1 MCGLVRTPTSYIGV
15 KLPGVLIPGFT
26 LNKMA
31 LFSKFL
37 IFFTRNVVRGA
48 LRRCAHTESG
58 KCLVNNVNLHYEKV
72 GNSSQVLLCL
82 PGAMGSTHTDFA
94 PQLDGLKYVLI
105 QEDMG
110 NLYHQKETFPWIFIT
125 EMLTMLLNWWKNLV
139 KFWLIK
145 QPSMYLYP
153 LFKTKR
159 LNHMWDLNYIS

>member
-94 PQLDGLKYVLI
+94 PQLDGLKENFTVVCFDPRGYGKSIPPKRDFPLDFYHRDADDAAELMEKLGKVLI
-105 QEDMG
+105 
-110 NLYHQKETFPWIFIT
+110 N
-125 EMLTMLLNWWKNLV
+125 
-139 KFWLIK
+139 
-145 QPSMYLYP
+145 
-153 LFKTKR
+153 
-159 LNHMWDLNYIS
+159 